1 MGADL
6 ESNAGYGPVRIPEF
20 KLRSGSLKWSLNLK
34 DVASQVAMI
43 ESRRPVRDDD
53 LSKHGGVGSQLPGK
67 RHICQELFCPQSIG
81 GHSFLCVG
89 MNNQTGIFC
98 DAAF

>member
-1 MGADL
+1 M
-6 ESNAGYGPVRIPEF
+6 ETNARYQPVSLPEF

-67 RHICQELFCPQSIG
+67 RHICQELFSPQTIG